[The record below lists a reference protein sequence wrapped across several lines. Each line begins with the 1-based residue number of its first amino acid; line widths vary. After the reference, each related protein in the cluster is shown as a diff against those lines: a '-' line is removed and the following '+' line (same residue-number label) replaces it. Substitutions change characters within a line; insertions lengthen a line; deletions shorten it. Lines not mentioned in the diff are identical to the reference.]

1 MSPLSRA
8 SIGFPVDA
16 PQIARS
22 PANSS
27 AADGPAGISRSSPA
41 LWFVLIIGLLVLA
54 RLIYEWGEH
63 VD

>member
-1 MSPLSRA
+1 MPLSRA
-8 SIGFPVDA
+8 SIGFPIDT

-22 PANSS
+22 PVNAS
-27 AADGPAGISRSSPA
+27 AADGASGMSRNSPA
-41 LWFVLIIGLLVLA
+41 LWFVLIIGLLALA